1 MSSTPARPSHQA
13 FIDQLR
19 KLRRDCGNPSYAQ
32 LRRLSQQCARPGLRL
47 RELTETTTQEILAG
61 KRTGL
66 PDWAWVAAYVTAC
79 RAAAA
84 ELALDPARLGT
95 IEDWHRIWAAAH
107 DTTQPYS
114 APIPRDHTTPAA
126 HGTPLAAILTPPP
139 PRPKPADGCDEYTT
153 EFGPAAG
160 RSQTLGR
167 YLRYFGKLGGRLL
180 IAAED
185 NDPAAAYRIGV
196 LLWCDGHPKEGL
208 AWLDKATR
216 AGNSDAAAL
225 CHALSRAE
233 AAEAAYQLGQAAD
246 RDGDYDGALTYFEK
260 AAKCGHADAAYRA
273 GANLTDAGDPFAAG
287 YWLNTAARLGH
298 PNAGQE
304 FEKNYRR
311 VRRDMN
317 LLG

>member
-1 MSSTPARPSHQA
+1 MNSAPGRPTHQA
-13 FIDQLR
+13 FIGELR

-95 IEDWHRIWAAAH
+95 IEDWHRRWAAAH
-107 DTTQPYS
+107 DATQPYS
-114 APIPRDHTTPAA
+114 APIPRDYTAPAA
-126 HGTPLAAILTPPP
+126 RGTTAPAILPPPP
-139 PRPKPADGCDEYTT
+139 PRPRPSDGSGEYAI
-153 EFGPAAG
+153 EFGPAAK
-160 RSQTLGR
+160 RSQTLNR
-167 YLRYFGKLGGRLL
+167 YLNYFGKPGGRLL
-180 IAAED
+180 IAAEEG
-185 NDPAAAYRIGV
+185 DPDAAYRIGV

-208 AWLDKATR
+208 AWLER
-216 AGNSDAAAL
+216 AARGGYSDAAAL
-225 CHALSRAE
+225 RDAPSRAE
-233 AAEAAYQLGQAAD
+233 AAQAAYQLGQTAD
-246 RDGDYDGALTYFEK
+246 RDGDHDGALVYFEK

-287 YWLNTAARLGH
+287 YWFNTAARLGH
-298 PNAGQE
+298 PHASEE
-304 FEKNYRR
+304 FEENYRR
-311 VRRDMN
+311 VRGDMN
-317 LLG
+317 LPG